1 VGRGP
6 DVGMG
11 RAGEEHGRRHGL
23 DLRVS
28 ASRAVAASD
37 EIGPNQS
44 GRRPNHFCFRIL
56 IRERKRDWET

>member
-11 RAGEEHGRRHGL
+11 RVEEEHGRRHGL

-28 ASRAVAASD
+28 ASRAVAPSD
-37 EIGPNQS
+37 EIGPDRS
-44 GRRPNHFCFRIL
+44 GRRPNHFYFRIL
-56 IRERKRDWET
+56 IRERKRNWET